1 MPFFK
6 RLRPILRSD
15 RAVAIFLVALV
26 AYYGFG
32 IAHSRAGRG
41 IAFHSWFAA
50 ARSLVGLKTL
60 SVAEMEPV
68 DQARYWLARVES
80 VETQDA
86 ERLCGAAVMLDQPL
100 LGYFNRKLRR
110 RREVFGGEFAALI
123 PPVELDE
130 EAIRRSEEEFETLCG
145 KSVLELI
152 SRATSLQPENR
163 ELWRARALFTF
174 RMTPRSA
181 DWRPRT
187 DTWPAVLSEGARHDP
202 ENGLYDLIAAVQC
215 FRGSARLDLQ
225 QPEIELQVRDEAA
238 FREGVEHLDAA
249 LARSHLQLG
258 DGRRR
263 WAWQFVSQA
272 GDARVDTVASL
283 GLAGSNVREM
293 YLFREFV
300 RWQQARARRAAEQG
314 AFSEAA
320 GILAD
325 TRRLVDRYA
334 VRDGNDLAMATTHP
348 ILLQVVLA
356 TQESFAERYPDTL
369 SKEQLDLVREERKTT
384 IAAQEKLAKGPR
396 LEQPPLNLDSGVMT
410 ALGVLAWF
418 APRALLPSLV
428 LAGGLFLLRSLRARE
443 GTPGR
448 VPRFAWRRM
457 AGCWFAGLILSLAAA
472 FAVTCFP
479 AGESSPTG
487 PHVVWEL
494 VENRYGR
501 SASALLTWVNWPLE
515 WILPLLMLVSLGF
528 WIVVRRNLVREED
541 GSHGVVRNGTLWFL
555 RDSVRCLWPV
565 CALLLLLHLL
575 FLPTLVQKSEAR
587 YRDWSAWQ
595 EPAVRWEAWDRAS
608 GNR

>member
-1 MPFFK
+1 MPFFE
-6 RLRPILRSD
+6 RLRPIFRSD
-15 RAVAIFLVALV
+15 RAIAILLVALV
-26 AYYGFG
+26 SYYGLEIARSGVGPG
-32 IAHSRAGRG
+32 IAV
-41 IAFHSWFAA
+41 HSWRAA
-50 ARSLVGLKTL
+50 VRSLVGLKTL

-80 VETQDA
+80 VGSKEA
-86 ERLCGAAVMLDQPL
+86 ELMCGAAILLDQPL
-100 LGYFNRKLRR
+100 PGYFNRKLRR

-130 EAIRRSEEEFETLCG
+130 EAIRRSKDEFETLCG
-145 KSVLELI
+145 DSVLKLI
-152 SRATSLQPENR
+152 SQATALQPENR
-163 ELWRARALFTF
+163 ELWRARALLTF
-174 RMTPRSA
+174 RTTPFSA

-249 LARSHLQLG
+249 LARPHLQLG

-263 WAWQFVSQA
+263 WVWQFVSRA
-272 GDARVDTVASL
+272 GDARVDAVASL

-314 AFSEAA
+314 TLPEAA
-320 GILAD
+320 RILAD
-325 TRRLVDRYA
+325 TRRLIDRYA
-334 VRDGNDLAMATTHP
+334 VRDGNNLAMATTHP

-356 TQESFAERYPDTL
+356 TQEWFADQYPDTL
-369 SKEQLDLVREERKTT
+369 SKEQLDAVREERRTT
-384 IAAQEKLAKGPR
+384 IAAQEKLVKGPP
-396 LEQPPLNLDSGVMT
+396 LEEPPFNLDSGVMT
-410 ALGVLAWF
+410 TLGVLAWF

-428 LAGGLFLLRSLRARE
+428 LAGGLFLLRSLRVRE
-443 GTPGR
+443 GTSGR
-448 VPRFAWRRM
+448 VPPFAWRRM

-472 FAVTCFP
+472 FAVAWFP
-479 AGESSPTG
+479 AGESPPTG
-487 PHVVWEL
+487 PHVVWQL

-515 WILPLLMLVSLGF
+515 WILPLLMLASLGF
-528 WIVVRRNLVREED
+528 WIVVRRNLVREEAA
-541 GSHGVVRNGTLWFL
+541 HGVVRNGTPWFL

-587 YRDWSAWQ
+587 SRDWSAWQ
-595 EPAVRWEAWDRAS
+595 EPAVRWEAWDRAI